1 MLKEREFNNFM
12 WQDLVASGVVEYIDT
27 MEEETTMI
35 AMNPD
40 MLAPEGQL
48 GDLQTL

>member
-1 MLKEREFNNFM
+1 M
-12 WQDLVASGVVEYIDT
+12 ASGVVEYIDT

-48 GDLQTL
+48 GQYCRWVTWPDET